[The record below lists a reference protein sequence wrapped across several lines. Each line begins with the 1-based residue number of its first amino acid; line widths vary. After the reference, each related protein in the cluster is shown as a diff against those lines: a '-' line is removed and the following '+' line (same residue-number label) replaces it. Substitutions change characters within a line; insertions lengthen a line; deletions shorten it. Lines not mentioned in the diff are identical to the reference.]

1 MIVISAGFMKS
12 ASTLIH
18 DYQVDMIEL
27 ASKRSG
33 QKQLE
38 KFSSGRGAAYRGK
51 LDLKTFLIL
60 IVINFL
66 YGDVALKTHSGPTFF
81 VRVLVALGLAK
92 VTYSYRDPRDVALSM
107 RDHGIRTRKKGEIF
121 KDHRGFSDVHK
132 VADALPK
139 VKEEI
144 ENWYGWR
151 DFGNVL
157 LIRYE
162 EFMTQKAKCLQEIAQ
177 HLNYDLSQGD
187 LQTLLDKYT
196 DLKSRNFN
204 KGTVER
210 YKEELSATDLATCNK
225 ALARELK
232 DMSYSV

>member
-121 KDHRGFSDVHK
+121 KDHRGFSDVHEI
-132 VADALPK
+132 ADALPK